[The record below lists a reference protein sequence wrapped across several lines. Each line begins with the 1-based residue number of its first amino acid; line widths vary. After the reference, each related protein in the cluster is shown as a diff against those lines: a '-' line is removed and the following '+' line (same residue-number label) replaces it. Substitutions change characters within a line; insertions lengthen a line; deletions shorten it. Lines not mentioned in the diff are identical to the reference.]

1 MNMKKLIKKIFHK
14 CGFLVFNKRN
24 IPYGIDLETD
34 IFRIKGS
41 KDLNIF
47 FDVGAHHGLFL
58 NNFLEIFRVQ
68 KTYAYEPVS
77 NNYNALVSNSKNSYR
92 SVSCFQKAI
101 SNQVGWADI
110 QLREHS
116 QWHSLKKSNSTVSNL
131 EDKYE
136 KVQTTTIDEEVA
148 QHRVNLIDFLK
159 IDTEGFEKEVLYGAK
174 ISLLN
179 QKIKF
184 IYIEASLRESPENH
198 THLKDINDILAQYD
212 YRLVAIYDQMIFPRY
227 QQGFFNALYTN
238 LD

>member
-1 MNMKKLIKKIFHK
+1 MKKIIKKLFNK
-14 CGFLVFNKRN
+14 NGFLVFNKRN

-34 IFRIKGS
+34 IYRIKGS
-41 KDLNIF
+41 KDLNTF

-58 NNFLEIFRVQ
+58 NTFLQKFKVQ

-77 NNYNALVSNSKNSYR
+77 YNYNLLVFNSLKFS
-92 SVSCFQKAI
+92 SSISCHQKAI

-131 EDKYE
+131 EAKYE
-136 KVQTTTIDEEVA
+136 KVSTTTIDEEVA
-148 QHRVNLIDFLK
+148 KHGVNLIDFLK

-198 THLKDINDILAQYD
+198 THFKIINDILTKYD